1 MFKKHKHQKE
11 PYFTKVEKLEG
22 YEHLTPR
29 VKKYLK
35 RKHYTR
41 EFLEAFNNFCSHNSM
56 LDTKEKLEMFLN
68 KETGLER
75 IVDAIRS
82 AIRYKHSGYECLDD
96 RIFQDV
102 ENILW
107 LQRNRTNQ

>member
-22 YEHLTPR
+22 YEYLNPK

-41 EFLEAFNNFCSHNSM
+41 EFLEAFNNFCKNNYM
-56 LDTKEKLEMFLN
+56 LNTKENLELFLN
-68 KETGLER
+68 NENGLER

-82 AIRYKHSGYECLDD
+82 SIRYKHNGYEYLDD
-96 RIFQDV
+96 PIFRDI

-107 LQRNRTNQ
+107 LQRNRKNQ